1 MQGLTVNFSSAFA
14 ENIMAGYKSDRVA
27 EDIKREIIAII
38 RDEIKDPRVQ
48 GKLLT
53 VIRVEVTG
61 DLSYAKAYISA
72 MEGIDAAKEAVA
84 GLKNAAGYI
93 RREVGQRL
101 RLRKTPELR
110 FVADD
115 SIEHGMSIAKMLND
129 LNK

>member
-1 MQGLTVNFSSAFA
+1 MIFRQPLLK
-14 ENIMAGYKSDRVA
+14 NIMAGYKSDRVA

-53 VIRVEVTG
+53 VIRVEVSG

-72 MEGIDAAKEAVA
+72 MEGIEAAKEAAA

-129 LNK
+129 LSK

>member
-1 MQGLTVNFSSAFA
+1 
-14 ENIMAGYKSDRVA
+14 MAGYKTDRVA
-27 EDIKREIIAII
+27 EDIRREIIAII

-53 VIRVEVTG
+53 VVRVEVSG
-61 DLSYAKAYISA
+61 DLSYAKCYISA
-72 MEGIDAAKEAVA
+72 MEGLEAAQEAVK

-93 RREVGQRL
+93 RREVGQAL

-115 SIEHGMSIAKMLND
+115 SIEHGMSIAKMLKD
-129 LNK
+129 LEQ

>member
-1 MQGLTVNFSSAFA
+1 MPQ
-14 ENIMAGYKSDRVA
+14 NIMAGYKSDRVA

-115 SIEHGMSIAKMLND
+115 SIEHGMSIVKKLEEIS
-129 LNK
+129 KSSSEE

>member
-1 MQGLTVNFSSAFA
+1 
-14 ENIMAGYKSDRVA
+14 MAGYKTDRVA

-53 VIRVEVTG
+53 VVRVEVSG

-72 MEGIDAAKEAVA
+72 MEGIEAAKEAVK

-93 RREVGQRL
+93 RREIGQRL
-101 RLRKTPELR
+101 RLRKTPEIS
-110 FVADD
+110 FIADD
-115 SIEHGMSIAKMLND
+115 SIEHGMSIARMLND
-129 LNK
+129 LK

>member
-1 MQGLTVNFSSAFA
+1 M
-14 ENIMAGYKSDRVA
+14 K
-27 EDIKREIIAII
+27 
-38 RDEIKDPRVQ
+38 
-48 GKLLT
+48 
-53 VIRVEVTG
+53 
-61 DLSYAKAYISA
+61 YISKILLIVCVSLLGQYA
-72 MEGIDAAKEAVA
+72 AAQPPKRKSEAAAKEAVA

>member
-1 MQGLTVNFSSAFA
+1 MQNSPYALK
-14 ENIMAGYKSDRVA
+14 IMAGYKTDRVA

-53 VIRVEVTG
+53 VVRVEVSG

-72 MEGIDAAKEAVA
+72 MEGLEAAQEAVK

-93 RREVGQRL
+93 RREVGQAL
-101 RLRKTPELR
+101 RLRKTPEIR
-110 FVADD
+110 FLADD
-115 SIEHGMSIAKMLND
+115 SIEHGMSIAKMLKD
-129 LNK
+129 LGTE

>member
-1 MQGLTVNFSSAFA
+1 MPSAFVHK
-14 ENIMAGYKSDRVA
+14 NIMAGYKSDRVA
-27 EDIKREIIAII
+27 EDIRREIVAII
-38 RDEIKDPRVQ
+38 RDDIKDPRVQ

-53 VIRVEVTG
+53 VIRVEVSG
-61 DLSYAKAYISA
+61 DLSYAKAFISA
-72 MEGIDAAKEAVA
+72 MEGLDAAKEAVA
-84 GLKNAAGYI
+84 GLKNAAGFI

>member
-1 MQGLTVNFSSAFA
+1 MQRAGEKQRQPLQKN
-14 ENIMAGYKSDRVA
+14 NMAGYKSDRVA

-72 MEGIDAAKEAVA
+72 MEGIEAAKEAVA

>member
-1 MQGLTVNFSSAFA
+1 MICRLWRRIK
-14 ENIMAGYKSDRVA
+14 IMAGYKSDRVA

-53 VIRVEVTG
+53 VIRVEVSG

-72 MEGIDAAKEAVA
+72 MEGIEAAKEAVA

-129 LNK
+129 LK

>member
-1 MQGLTVNFSSAFA
+1 LLKN
-14 ENIMAGYKSDRVA
+14 NMAGYKSDRVA

-72 MEGIDAAKEAVA
+72 MEGIEAAKEAVA

>member
-1 MQGLTVNFSSAFA
+1 
-14 ENIMAGYKSDRVA
+14 MAGYKSDRVA

-38 RDEIKDPRVQ
+38 RDVIKDPRVQ

-53 VIRVEVTG
+53 VIRVEVSG

-72 MEGIDAAKEAVA
+72 MEGIEAAKEAVA

-129 LNK
+129 LK

>member
-1 MQGLTVNFSSAFA
+1 MQNSPYALK
-14 ENIMAGYKSDRVA
+14 IMAGYKTDRVA

-53 VIRVEVTG
+53 VIRVEVSG

-72 MEGIDAAKEAVA
+72 MEGIEAAKEAVA

-110 FVADD
+110 FIADD

-129 LNK
+129 LNQ

>member
-1 MQGLTVNFSSAFA
+1 
-14 ENIMAGYKSDRVA
+14 MAGYKSDRVA

-101 RLRKTPELR
+101 HLRKTPELR
-110 FVADD
+110 FIADD

-129 LNK
+129 LNR

>member
-1 MQGLTVNFSSAFA
+1 
-14 ENIMAGYKSDRVA
+14 MAGYKSDRVA
-27 EDIKREIIAII
+27 EDIKREIITII

-72 MEGIDAAKEAVA
+72 MEGIDAAKEAVT

-129 LNK
+129 LNR

>member
-1 MQGLTVNFSSAFA
+1 
-14 ENIMAGYKSDRVA
+14 MAGYKSDRVA

-110 FVADD
+110 FIADD

>member
-1 MQGLTVNFSSAFA
+1 
-14 ENIMAGYKSDRVA
+14 MAGYKSDRVA

-38 RDEIKDPRVQ
+38 RDDIKDPRVQ
-48 GKLLT
+48 GKFLT
-53 VIRVEVTG
+53 VIRVEVSG
-61 DLSYAKAYISA
+61 DLSYAKVFISA
-72 MEGIDAAKEAVA
+72 MEGFDAAKEAVA

-93 RREVGQRL
+93 RREIGQRL

>member
-1 MQGLTVNFSSAFA
+1 MVSSVPYQ
-14 ENIMAGYKSDRVA
+14 NMAGYKTDRVA

-53 VIRVEVTG
+53 VVRVEVSG

-72 MEGIDAAKEAVA
+72 MEGLEAAQEAAK

-115 SIEHGMSIAKMLND
+115 SIEHGMSIAKMLKD
-129 LNK
+129 LGTTEE

>member
-1 MQGLTVNFSSAFA
+1 
-14 ENIMAGYKSDRVA
+14 MAGYKSDRVA

-72 MEGIDAAKEAVA
+72 MEGIDAAKEAVL

-101 RLRKTPELR
+101 HLRKTPELR

>member
-1 MQGLTVNFSSAFA
+1 MPSAFVHK
-14 ENIMAGYKSDRVA
+14 NNMAGYKSDRVA
-27 EDIKREIIAII
+27 EDIRREIIAII